1 MDSIPYTQFND
12 SSSNTECI
20 DDTSISIIVKY
31 LNNWD
36 YDRLRSH
43 QDAFFTQI
51 ELNKYLMQV
60 FDRTNMLE
68 DMLELALSN
77 HSGKITAL
85 NMLPDELSK
94 KNASCLE
101 FAIRVERLAKKEYYK
116 FNELSRKYHDAD
128 GSYKSDTSVRTS
140 MKGIFGVGTKS
151 RYEAMTDNGNISP
164 CLYWTMCKF
173 AEAILTYEQT
183 LSDNPQNRFLE
194 ISHIEECIEQVSLER
209 LKELLNK
216 LSERIVVSG
225 GSKRHTRRHRN
236 GRSRRHHSKHSHK
249 SVKRSKKG
257 KKIMKSH
264 TRKRHTHARKQN
276 RRRNRS
282 RK

>member
-1 MDSIPYTQFND
+1 MDIHYTQLND
-12 SSSNTECI
+12 SSPNIKCI
-20 DDTSISIIVKY
+20 DDTSISIIREY

-36 YDRLRSH
+36 NDRLRSH

-60 FDRTNMLE
+60 FDRTSRLE
-68 DMLELALSN
+68 YILGLAQKDY
-77 HSGKITAL
+77 SGQITAL

-101 FAIRVERLAKKEYYK
+101 FAGRVERLAKEEYDK
-116 FNELSRKYHDAD
+116 FNELSSKYHKDD
-128 GSYKSDTSVRTS
+128 RYKNDTSVRTS
-140 MKGIFGVGTKS
+140 MKGFFGVGTKS
-151 RYEAMTDNGNISP
+151 RYEAMTYNGNISP

-173 AEAILTYEQT
+173 AEAILTHEQI
-183 LSDNPQNRFLE
+183 LSDNSRNHFLE
-194 ISHIEECIEQVSLER
+194 ISDIEECIEQVSLER

-216 LSERIVVSG
+216 LNEHIVVSG
-225 GSKRHTRRHRN
+225 GSRRHTRRHR
-236 GRSRRHHSKHSHK
+236 RHHSKHYHK
-249 SVKRSKKG
+249 SVKRSKKS

-276 RRRNRS
+276 KRRNRS